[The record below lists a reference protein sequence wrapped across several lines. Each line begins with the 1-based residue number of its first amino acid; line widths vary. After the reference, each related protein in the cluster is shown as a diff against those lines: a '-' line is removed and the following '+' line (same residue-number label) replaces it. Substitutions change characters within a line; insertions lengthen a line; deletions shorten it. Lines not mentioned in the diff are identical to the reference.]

1 MVADLEDLLG
11 VCSDYGLALVC
22 CQVEN
27 SQCTY

>member
-1 MVADLEDLLG
+1 MVTDLEDLLG
-11 VCSDYGLALVC
+11 VGADDSLALVC